1 MMRLWLD
8 SYARPSFVAS
18 SATLSV
24 AAHAVIIAAW
34 VVATLPPPGMPGDG
48 VANRTYPQYIP
59 PPNREQ
65 GSAGSHES
73 IRYIA
78 LDRDGPGVGEGSRT
92 VGDERPRVTDP
103 TIGRAPVDSV
113 ATPAAPEVPGTQDSV
128 FTMVDVDS
136 AVARSE
142 NSAAPQYPP
151 ALLSAHVMGFVSAR
165 YVVDTTG
172 LAEPASFEVIQ
183 STNPAFVES
192 VREALPDMRFK
203 PAKIGPLKVKQLVEQ
218 TFSFRIDDS
227 VLKSPAAPAAPATAP
242 PRRKPPAH

>member
-24 AAHAVIIAAW
+24 AAHAVIIVAW
-34 VVATLPPPGMPGDG
+34 VVATLPPPGMPSDG
-48 VANRTYPQYIP
+48 VANRTYPSYVP

-65 GSAGSHES
+65 GSVGSRES

-78 LDRDGPGVGEGSRT
+78 LDREGPGTGDGPRT
-92 VGDERPRVTDP
+92 VGDERPKVTDP
-103 TIGRAPVDSV
+103 TIGRAPIDSV
-113 ATPAAPEVPGTQDSV
+113 ETPAAPLVAGNEDSV
-128 FTMVDVDS
+128 FTMIDVDS
-136 AVARSE
+136 AVARSA
-142 NSAAPQYPP
+142 NSAAPEYPP
-151 ALLSAHVMGFVSAR
+151 ALLTAHVMGFVAAR

-172 LAEPASFEVIQ
+172 LADPASFEVLQ

-192 VREALPDMRFK
+192 VREALPGMRFK
-203 PAKIGPLKVKQLVEQ
+203 PAKIGPMKVKQLVEQ

-227 VLKSPAAPAAPATAP
+227 ALKTPVAPAPAASAK
-242 PRRKPPAH
+242 RKPPGI